1 MLTVRNKPFR
11 GMRKIVMR
19 NVRETEIA
27 GPFTISPSRNTFLQD
42 ETKDRRGWK
51 KTMTCAIERPC

>member
-27 GPFTISPSRNTFLQD
+27 GPLTISPSRNTFLQD
-42 ETKDRRGWK
+42 ETGDGRW
-51 KTMTCAIERPC
+51 